1 MKRVFIGL
9 VSIILFASVSF
20 AQNKNQS
27 TGSGDKSAEILTEAK
42 RAIDKG
48 NAQWVEAW
56 EKNDPS
62 MIASIFT
69 ENGVILSSS
78 GKVIKGHQQIHDA
91 IKAFMQALGKGSKV
105 GIATTNVWVDGDT
118 AYETGKS
125 TYTYQQDGKT
135 VADEGRYATSWKRQK
150 DGSWKLAVAMSVP

>member
-1 MKRVFIGL
+1 MKRPFIGL
-9 VSIILFASVSF
+9 AFIILFASVSF
-20 AQNKNQS
+20 AQTTNS
-27 TGSGDKSAEILTEAK
+27 KSPDVLAEAK

-48 NAQWVEAW
+48 NAQWIEAW
-56 EKNDPS
+56 DKNDPS

-69 ENGVILSSS
+69 EDGAILSSS
-78 GKVIKGHQQIHDA
+78 GRVIKGHQRIQESM
-91 IKAFMQALGKGSKV
+91 KAFMQALGKGSKV
-105 GIATTNVWVDGDT
+105 TVTTTNVWVDGDT

-150 DGSWKLAVAMSVP
+150 DGSWKLIIAMSVP